1 MRNFLISCI
10 LLFSSQVYATPVT
23 LEDFRSVTVQVT
35 VPDGSTGGTGTILTS
50 SIAGSVIVTNAHVC
64 ELVENGG
71 LVVTTQGKFAVQ
83 KILKDPDHDLCLVG
97 VTVNLGLKS
106 KIASSTPKP
115 GSNVRISGHPY
126 LLPHMLVSGHL
137 SNTMQVELITE
148 LLECSEEDFS
158 KSPMI
163 CMLLGGMPIVRVYNA
178 TTSSALI
185 APGNSGSAVYNDE
198 GHIVALVFAGIGRA
212 VSPALLVPHEYI
224 VSFLNKSKGGTWTDV
239 SKGVKLST
247 LVNKKTKAKKYN
259 TKVITLNDVLSIEAL
274 QATKDRSIDVM
285 YRKLA
290 ECKGDV
296 KSCSKK

>member
-71 LVVTTQGKFAVQ
+71 FVVTTQGKFAVQ

-137 SNTMQVELITE
+137 SNSMQVELITE
-148 LLECSEEDFS
+148 LVPCTEEDFS

-163 CMLLGGMPIVRVYNA
+163 CMIFDGMPIVRVYNA
-178 TTSSALI
+178 ITASALI

-198 GHIVALVFAGIGRA
+198 GHIIALVFAGIGRA

-224 VSFLNKSKGGTWTDV
+224 VNFLNKSKNRTWTDV

-247 LVNKKTKAKKYN
+247 IMNKKTKVKKSRAK
-259 TKVITLNDVLSIEAL
+259 VATLNELLNIEVLPAS
-274 QATKDRSIDVM
+274 KDQSIDIM
-285 YRKLA
+285 YRKLT
-290 ECKGDV
+290 ECKGDS